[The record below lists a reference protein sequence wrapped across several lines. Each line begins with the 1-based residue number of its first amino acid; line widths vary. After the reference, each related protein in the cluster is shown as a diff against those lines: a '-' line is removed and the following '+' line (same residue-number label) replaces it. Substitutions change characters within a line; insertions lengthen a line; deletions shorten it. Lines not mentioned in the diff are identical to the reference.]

1 MVKYSKLLFV
11 CRNNKMRSYT
21 AEVIFNSE
29 GLYSAKSAGTERTA
43 KVKVTKDLLLWADII
58 FTMEEKQAEYIRNE
72 FIEPI
77 RNKKIIVLGIPN
89 NHYFMEPD
97 LIKMINNKVDPYLV
111 I

>member
-1 MVKYSKLLFV
+1 
-11 CRNNKMRSYT
+11 MRSCT
-21 AEVIFNSE
+21 AEVIYNSE
-29 GLYSAKSAGTERTA
+29 GLYTAKSAGTERTA
-43 KVKVTKDLLLWADII
+43 RVKITKDLLLWADII

-89 NHYFMEPD
+89 NHYFMEPA
-97 LIKMINNKVDPYLV
+97 LIKLITNKVDHYLV